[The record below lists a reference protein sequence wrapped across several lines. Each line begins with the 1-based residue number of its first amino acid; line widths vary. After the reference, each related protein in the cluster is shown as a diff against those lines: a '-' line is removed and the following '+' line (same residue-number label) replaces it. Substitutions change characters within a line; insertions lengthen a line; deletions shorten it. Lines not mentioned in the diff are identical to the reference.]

1 MWYLSAD
8 LLPLSLTVGENA
20 ESVYE
25 FRCTVT
31 GANQPVVRIN
41 DGPSNAQEILDQGV
55 TVTSRTIDE
64 QAGEYYTVIV
74 FPATIINNDSKI
86 ECIAINLS
94 TPSIGS
100 PVGKFLVQG
109 PL

>member
-8 LLPLSLTVGENA
+8 LSPLSLTVGEDA

-41 DGPSNAQEILDQGV
+41 EGPSNDQEIIDRGV
-55 TVTSRTIDE
+55 TVTYMTIDE
-64 QAGEYYTVIV
+64 EAGEYYSVII
-74 FPATIINNDSKI
+74 FPATIINNDTDI
-86 ECIAINLS
+86 ECIAVNFS

-109 PL
+109 Q

>member
-1 MWYLSAD
+1 M
-8 LLPLSLTVGENA
+8 
-20 ESVYE
+20 YE

-31 GANQPVVRIN
+31 GANQAVVRIN
-41 DGPSNAQEILDQGV
+41 EGPSNDQEIIDRGV
-55 TVTSRTIDE
+55 TVTSMTVDE
-64 QAGEYYTVIV
+64 QAGQYYSVIV

-86 ECIAINLS
+86 ECIAFNFS

-109 PL
+109 Q

>member
-8 LLPLSLTVGENA
+8 LSPLSLTVGENA
-20 ESVYE
+20 EGMYE

-31 GANQPVVRIN
+31 GANQAVVRIN
-41 DGPSNAQEILDQGV
+41 EGPSNDQEIRDRGV
-55 TVTSRTIDE
+55 TVTSTTVDE

-74 FPATIINNDSKI
+74 FPATIINNNTDI
-86 ECIAINLS
+86 ECIAVNYS
-94 TPSIGS
+94 TPGVGS

-109 PL
+109 P